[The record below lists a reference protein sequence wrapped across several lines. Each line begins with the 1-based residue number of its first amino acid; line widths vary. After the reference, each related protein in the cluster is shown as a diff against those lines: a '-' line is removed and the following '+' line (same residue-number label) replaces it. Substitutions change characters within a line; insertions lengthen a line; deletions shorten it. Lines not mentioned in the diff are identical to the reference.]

1 GVVSPQ
7 VFLVSNHHPRL
18 YDFSLLL
25 NTLER
30 ELPAHKKH
38 ALLLAMPNISLE
50 VINKKKKAFH
60 SKIKYLATLSAAVA
74 AVPVPGLSTAVDIS
88 LLVGVVTRW
97 VFGFGLDIPSL
108 RRLADSTGVT
118 LDDLL
123 AIIVSSLAAVDITPE
138 LVLKLLAELGVV
150 ATLLAAE
157 EGTRFIPI
165 LGIPAAMA
173 LSFTF
178 TYFAL
183 NKFLDM
189 LSEDAQKVFERALG
203 LNTSV

>member
-1 GVVSPQ
+1 
-7 VFLVSNHHPRL
+7 VFLVSNHHLHL
-18 YDFSLLL
+18 YDFTLLL
-25 NTLER
+25 NTLES

-38 ALLLAMPNISLE
+38 VLLLAMPNISLE

-60 SKIKYLATLSAAVA
+60 SKIIYLATLSAAVA
-74 AVPVPGLSTAVDIS
+74 AVPVPGLSAAVDIS

-97 VFGFGLDIPSL
+97 VIGFGLDIPSL
-108 RRLADSTGVT
+108 RRLADSTGVP
-118 LDDLL
+118 LNDLL

-138 LVLKLLAELGVV
+138 LVLRLLAELGGA

-157 EGTRFIPI
+157 EVSRLIPI

-178 TYFAL
+178 TYRAL
-183 NKFLDM
+183 KTFLDM
-189 LSEDAQKVFERALG
+189 LAEDAQKVFERALG